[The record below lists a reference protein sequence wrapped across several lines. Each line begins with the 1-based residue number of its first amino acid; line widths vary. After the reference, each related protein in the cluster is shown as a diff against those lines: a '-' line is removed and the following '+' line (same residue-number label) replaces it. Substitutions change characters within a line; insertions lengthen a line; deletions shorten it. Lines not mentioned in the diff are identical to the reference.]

1 MLLLRLNVPAPM
13 IQEYPPTAEEIAGV
27 VARVANSR
35 TFRGKETLQRL
46 LIYLGDRTLN
56 GSAEA
61 LKEHT
66 IGVEVFG
73 KPNDYDPQEDAS
85 VRVQIGRL
93 RQKLEEYSRADGA
106 SDPIIIELPK
116 RQFALQ
122 FHYQAQLTEAAPAVI
137 ESESAVMTTVSASAT
152 GSLLSPQ
159 PWRQLSWPSLLL
171 GALIVALVWA
181 GWHLWQP
188 RASDHRRATGAENR
202 QLNELWRPFLAS
214 DRSVT
219 MAMRMRPFLR
229 YDRGVIWEWGL
240 NEKPSEEQEAGMVRL
255 QRRLNTRILAPW
267 EKTYTSFGEANGVFL
282 LTRLFE
288 GHNRDLELK
297 RNDTLTWEEIAER
310 NVIFLGAGKYGA
322 PFDRIPVE
330 FAFEQRGDSIVNL
343 HPRVGET
350 ATFTTVRPAPPDFA
364 QSEDYALIS
373 LVPGLHGKGAA
384 LAFGAASSSGLWAA
398 VQYMTDPRYAGELI
412 SKLKGDK
419 ELLPLHYQVVIH
431 ARFQSLVPVEIKY
444 VLHREL

>member
-1 MLLLRLNVPAPM
+1 M
-13 IQEYPPTAEEIAGV
+13 IQEYTPTAEEIADA
-27 VARVANSR
+27 VARVVNSR

-46 LIYLGDRTLN
+46 LLYLCDRMLN

-66 IGVEVFG
+66 IGVELFG

-93 RQKLEEYSRADGA
+93 RQKLEEYSRANGT

-122 FHYQAQLTEAAPAVI
+122 FHYQAQRTEAVPAVI
-137 ESESAVMTTVSASAT
+137 ESESIVTTRASASAT

-159 PWRQLSWPSLLL
+159 PWRKLSWPSLLL
-171 GALIVALVWA
+171 GALIVTLVWS
-181 GWHLWQP
+181 GWNFWQP
-188 RASDHRRATGAENR
+188 RASDHRRATVAESR
-202 QLNELWRPFLAS
+202 ELNELWRPFLAS
-214 DRSVT
+214 DRPVT

-229 YDRGVIWEWGL
+229 YDHGVIWEWGL
-240 NEKPSEEQEAGMVRL
+240 NEKPLDEQEAALAGL
-255 QRRLNTRILAPW
+255 QGQLNTRVLVPW
-267 EKTYTSFGEANGVFL
+267 EKTYTSFGEANGIFL

-288 GHNRDLELK
+288 GLNRDMELK

-322 PFDRIPVE
+322 PFDRIPFE
-330 FAFEQRGDSIVNL
+330 FAFEQRGDCIVNL
-343 HPRVGET
+343 HPRAGEET
-350 ATFTTVRPAPPDFA
+350 TFTTVRPAPPDFV

-373 LVPGLHGKGAA
+373 LVPGLHGKGEA

-398 VQYMTDPRYAGELI
+398 VQYMTDPRYARELI
-412 SKLKGDK
+412 AKLKGDK
-419 ELLPLHYQVVIH
+419 EFLPSHYQVVIH